1 MEEKTMIADTLSS
14 ANSYLTMLN
23 YSILQCNDKNLRDYF
38 VGVRNQF
45 ETLQFEIYELA
56 KQKGYYKP
64 AAPAGK
70 ADIDAVKEA
79 LGC

>member
-14 ANSYLTMLN
+14 ANAYINMLN
-23 YSILQCNDKNLRDYF
+23 YSILQCDDKNLRDYL
-38 VGVRNQF
+38 VGIRNKF
-45 ETLQFEIYELA
+45 ENLQFEIYELA

-70 ADIDAVKEA
+70 ADIEAVKQEI
-79 LGC
+79 